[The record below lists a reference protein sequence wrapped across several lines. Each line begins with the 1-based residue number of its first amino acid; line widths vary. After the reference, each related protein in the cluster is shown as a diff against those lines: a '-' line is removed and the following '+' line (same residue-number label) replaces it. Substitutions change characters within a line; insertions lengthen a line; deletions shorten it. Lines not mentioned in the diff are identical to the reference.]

1 MIKENPSV
9 HERFLPLVTAV
20 AMFMQ
25 SLDGTILNTSLP
37 SIAKS
42 MNYSP
47 LEMQSVIV
55 SYTLTLALFIPL
67 SGWLSDRFGTKKNVY
82 PCRISFYAGIA
93 LLCHFDRFVNIEFIA
108 DSPGNRR
115 FNDGS
120 HSPISDFVPI
130 SSQRIIKNN
139 ELYYHSRIIGIGG
152 GTKFRR
158 FFVGLFFVALDFPG

>member
-25 SLDGTILNTSLP
+25 SLDGIILNTSLP

-67 SGWLSDRFGTKKNVY
+67 SGWLSDRFGHGKLF
-82 PCRISFYAGIA
+82 ILAIF
-93 LLCHFDRFVNIEFIA
+93 LCTL
-108 DSPGNRR
+108 
-115 FNDGS
+115 GS
-120 HSPISDFVPI
+120 HSCAVYVDS
-130 SSQRIIKNN
+130 IILN
-139 ELYYHSRIIGIGG
+139 L
-152 GTKFRR
+152 
-158 FFVGLFFVALDFPG
+158 